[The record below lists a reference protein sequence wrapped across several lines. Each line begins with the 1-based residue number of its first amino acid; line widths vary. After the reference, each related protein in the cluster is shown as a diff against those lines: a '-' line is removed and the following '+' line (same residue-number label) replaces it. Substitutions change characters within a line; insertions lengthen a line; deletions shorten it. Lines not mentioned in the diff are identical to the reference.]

1 MRARRLASPTVV
13 FAVIACAAPAGAA
26 AHVEVKSTSPA
37 KGSTAKTTIRVVKV
51 TFTGPILRGMIR
63 VTGPGGRV
71 VSIGGGGR
79 DPGNVN
85 RLRVRLKRSL
95 AAGRYRATWTVTSA
109 DGHGEGGSFRFK
121 LRE

>member
-1 MRARRLASPTVV
+1 MRARRVALFIAV
-13 FAVIACAAPAGAA
+13 FAVVGCAGSATAD

-37 KGSTAKTTIRVVKV
+37 KGSTASTSIRAVKV
-51 TFTGPILRGMIR
+51 TFTGPILRGTLR
-63 VTGPGGRV
+63 VTGPRGRV
-71 VSIGGGGR
+71 VSIGSGGR

-85 RLRVRLKRSL
+85 RLRVRLTRSL

>member
-1 MRARRLASPTVV
+1 MRAQRFAPPIAV
-13 FAVIACAAPAGAA
+13 FAVFACAGQATAA

-37 KGSTAKTTIRVVKV
+37 KGSTAKTTIRAVKV
-51 TFTGPILRGMIR
+51 TFTGPILRGTLR
-63 VTGPGGRV
+63 VTGPRGGV
-71 VSIGGGGR
+71 VSIGSGGR
-79 DPGNVN
+79 DPSNVS
-85 RLRVRLKRSL
+85 RLRVRLKHSL